1 MNSPV
6 NVRKKKPHN
15 FGCNVHTCFDLL
27 YYPKKNKKFMI
38 HFLSKLII
46 SPLLGEGNE

>member
-1 MNSPV
+1 MNSLV

-27 YYPKKNKKFMI
+27 YYPKKKQKI
-38 HFLSKLII
+38 YDPFLIKIDY
-46 SPLLGEGNE
+46 